1 MKNQFYQEKI
11 INEKLRELE
20 NDIAKVEYLNVKL
33 DFCEQGEEE
42 YIDRQI
48 EQFYKK
54 FNSSIKEL
62 YLILLNYFE
71 TQGSKELL
79 NIFKND
85 LQGILD
91 INYEGIKTFDDD
103 DFGQTYYICQELNA
117 IKKFLLPFEA
127 FDENVIKNIGL
138 IYLENILSHTSYII
152 KELEKKPTNETS
164 IYSSVKHVIKS
175 TFPDYIGL
183 SEPFIKEA
191 KCYRPDILIPSLNT
205 AVEYKYATDETKL
218 IKTIEDILIDISGYS
233 NHPLYKVFYA
243 VFYVTVG
250 ICTEQRFN
258 YIWNSYK
265 FPENWKPIFVIGE

>member
-20 NDIAKVEYLNVKL
+20 TDISKVEYLHVKL
-33 DFCEQGEEE
+33 DFCEQEEEE

-48 EQFYKK
+48 DQFYRK

-103 DFGQTYYICQELNA
+103 DFGHTYYICQELNA
-117 IKKFLLPFEA
+117 IKKFLLHFEA

-138 IYLENILSHTSYII
+138 IYL
-152 KELEKKPTNETS
+152 
-164 IYSSVKHVIKS
+164 
-175 TFPDYIGL
+175 
-183 SEPFIKEA
+183 
-191 KCYRPDILIPSLNT
+191 
-205 AVEYKYATDETKL
+205 
-218 IKTIEDILIDISGYS
+218 
-233 NHPLYKVFYA
+233 
-243 VFYVTVG
+243 
-250 ICTEQRFN
+250 
-258 YIWNSYK
+258 
-265 FPENWKPIFVIGE
+265 